1 METNFKEITGI
12 VQSIR
17 EDRKALK
24 LNNLWFSSFMQLP
37 NDLEV
42 GENIKLKF
50 KENTKDGK
58 TFKNIK
64 GFDYVTEKEESKQ
77 EPKKV
82 NEILASQLMSYSK
95 DIFVALINNTKEGK
109 PQFNLDSCVDSVINQ
124 FKKIRDSL

>member
-1 METNFKEITGI
+1 METNKEITGI

-24 LNNLWFSSFMQLP
+24 LNNLWFSSFTQLP

-64 GFDYVTEKEESKQ
+64 GFDYVTEKEDIKAE
-77 EPKKV
+77 KKP
-82 NEILASQLMSYSK
+82 NDMLSSQLMSYSK
-95 DIFVALINNTKEGK
+95 DIFVALINQAKEGK